1 MANIIV
7 KDLAGCNIAGEVD
20 LLNDSESFMRS
31 LSNDELNIQG
41 ASIVGNFFISL
52 GKLINAIFD

>member
-31 LSNDELNIQG
+31 LSNDEFNIQG
-41 ASIVGNFFISL
+41 ANKVGDFFI
-52 GKLINAIFD
+52 GFGELINRVFG